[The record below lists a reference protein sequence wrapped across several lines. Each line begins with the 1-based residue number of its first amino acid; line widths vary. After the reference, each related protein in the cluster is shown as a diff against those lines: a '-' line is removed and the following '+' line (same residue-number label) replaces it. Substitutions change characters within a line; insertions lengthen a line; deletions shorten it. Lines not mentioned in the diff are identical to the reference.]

1 MWIDTNN
8 KTSPRQAPT
17 EDREMFLNPLQAD
30 RKTRP
35 PTRPVQHREAAHPPP
50 PATRSSQDH
59 GPTRRPANENR
70 LLSATAL
77 SNTRL
82 FMCLPDFRLAGP
94 S

>member
-50 PATRSSQDH
+50 LQPGAAKTTDLPADP
-59 GPTRRPANENR
+59 PTR
-70 LLSATAL
+70 TAC
-77 SNTRL
+77 SV
-82 FMCLPDFRLAGP
+82 PP
-94 S
+94 H